1 MVVVHP
7 VMAPAALLV
16 LIITGREAEGE
27 VATPVAQA
35 AGVVVQ
41 AMVAAADLLILQQ
54 EFLLP
59 QLLFQAPLAAA
70 VEPKAMVNIILAHP
84 AALVESKLHLFNM
97 LQANM
102 LMLTNC
108 VFG

>member
-35 AGVVVQ
+35 AGEVVQ
-41 AMVAAADLLILQQ
+41 AMAAAADLLILQQ

-59 QLLFQAPLAAA
+59 QLLFQDPPAAA
-70 VEPKAMVNIILAHP
+70 APPVAMVNIMLVQTVAK
-84 AALVESKLHLFNM
+84 VESKLHLFN
-97 LQANM
+97 
-102 LMLTNC
+102 
-108 VFG
+108 